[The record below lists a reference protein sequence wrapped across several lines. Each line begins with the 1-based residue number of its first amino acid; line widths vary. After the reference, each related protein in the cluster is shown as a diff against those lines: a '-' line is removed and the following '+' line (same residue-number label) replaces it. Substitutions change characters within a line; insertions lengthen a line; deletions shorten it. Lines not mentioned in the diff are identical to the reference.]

1 MKGVNMGTFG
11 EFVCNAISAF
21 SMILPTT
28 PSDLTLASLS
38 QQLAQQVPF
47 VGQSIILESAQNV
60 SLVLGLVA
68 PYKIYKIIA
77 GRF

>member
-1 MKGVNMGTFG
+1 MGTFG
-11 EFVCNAISAF
+11 QFVCSCISAF
-21 SMILPTT
+21 SHILPPT
-28 PSDLTLASLS
+28 PPDLTLASLS
-38 QQLAQQVPF
+38 QQVVNQVPF
-47 VGQSIILESAQNV
+47 VGQSIILEAAQSV

>member
-1 MKGVNMGTFG
+1 METFG
-11 EFVCNAISAF
+11 RFVCNCISAF
-21 SMILPTT
+21 SYILPPT

-38 QQLAQQVPF
+38 QQLANQVPF
-47 VGQSIILESAQNV
+47 VGQSIILESAQSV

-77 GRF
+77 GKF

>member
-1 MKGVNMGTFG
+1 MGTFG
-11 EFVCNAISAF
+11 EFACNCISAF
-21 SMILPTT
+21 SYILPST
-28 PSDLTLASLS
+28 PPDLTLASLS
-38 QQLAQQVPF
+38 QQVADQVPF
-47 VGQSIILESAQNV
+47 VGQSIILEAAQSV

>member
-1 MKGVNMGTFG
+1 MDETFG
-11 EFVCNAISAF
+11 QFVCNAISAF
-21 SMILPTT
+21 SRILPTT
-28 PSDLTLASLS
+28 HPDLTLASLS
-38 QQLAQQVPF
+38 EQIAANVPF

-60 SLVLGLVA
+60 SLVLGLVI